1 MITKLGATLSLAIL
15 FASPCLAQ
23 DVASQKFLKEAIE
36 GNLAE
41 VQMGQLAQKQATS
54 DGVRS
59 FGQMLEKDHSD
70 ANKKAVA
77 AASSV
82 GVTPPTEPN
91 KKQKAD
97 YDKMAKLP
105 PAQFDK
111 AFVTHMVADHK
122 KDIKEYEKAS
132 KKKDA
137 AGTYASETLPVL
149 RKHLDT
155 AQSLSAGKTANQKAS
170 PPAVMAV
177 PAPAAGVPPPT
188 PETTAGDKA
197 R

>member
-1 MITKLGATLSLAIL
+1 
-15 FASPCLAQ
+15 
-23 DVASQKFLKEAIE
+23 
-36 GNLAE
+36 
-41 VQMGQLAQKQATS
+41 
-54 DGVRS
+54 
-59 FGQMLEKDHSD
+59 
-70 ANKKAVA
+70 
-77 AASSV
+77 
-82 GVTPPTEPN
+82 
-91 KKQKAD
+91 
-97 YDKMAKLP
+97 MAKLP

-122 KDIKEYEKAS
+122 KDIREYEKAS

-137 AGTYASETLPVL
+137 VGSYAAETLPVL

-155 AQSLSAGKTANQKAS
+155 AQSLSAGKAANQRTS

-177 PAPAAGVPPPT
+177 PAPAAGVPPPA